1 MTARAGDGGKR
12 RRLGILIPGFS
23 TSEDDWCLPFAL
35 DLVRELAAL
44 DDVTVFALRHPP
56 LRDRYRVHG
65 AEVIT
70 FGDDDGTPW
79 GRLRRLRRV
88 VRTIGDEHAGR
99 PFDLLHA
106 IWAHEPGAL
115 AVLAG
120 RRIGVPTVV
129 TVAGSELARLPG
141 ISGVPGPWSPSR
153 LQLRYSL
160 ARATVVTTVSEF
172 ALWNG
177 RKRVAPGRLEIV
189 PFGTDPRLFFPAPA
203 DRLEGTPSL
212 LNVASLVPVKGHDV
226 LLDALARV
234 RKVHPGVVLHLV
246 GEGACRGPL
255 EERSARADLAGS
267 VRFHGGVRHE
277 RLPDLY
283 RGADLFVL
291 SSHSEGQCLA
301 AVESIACGTPV
312 AGTAVGS
319 LPDILAPAHLSPVG
333 DVEALARAVE
343 SALGAPRNGCADLL
357 RSGRGFS
364 LEESVVRWRRVYD
377 RAASRSAAPGGA

>member
-1 MTARAGDGGKR
+1 MTEGAGGDGRAR
-12 RRLGILIPGFS
+12 RIGILVPGFS
-23 TSEDDWCLPFAL
+23 ASEDDWCLPFAL
-35 DLVRELAAL
+35 DLVRELAVL
-44 DDVTVFALRHPP
+44 DDVRVFALRHPP

-79 GRLRRLRRV
+79 GRFRRLRRI
-88 VRTIGDEHAGR
+88 VRTIRQEHAAR

-120 RRIGVPTVV
+120 RPIGVPTVV
-129 TVAGSELARLPG
+129 TIAGSELARLPG
-141 ISGVPGPWSPSR
+141 IAGVPGPWSPSR

-160 ARATVVTTVSEF
+160 ARATVVTAVSEF
-172 ALWNG
+172 ALWKD
-177 RKRVAPGRLEIV
+177 RERVSPGRLEIV
-189 PFGTDPRLFFPAPA
+189 PFGTDTRLFFPAPA
-203 DRLEGTPSL
+203 ERLEGSPSL

-226 LLDALARV
+226 LLEALARL
-234 RKVHPGVVLHLV
+234 RRVHPGAVLHLV
-246 GEGACRGPL
+246 GEGACRDPL
-255 EERSARADLAGS
+255 EERAARADLAGS
-267 VRFHGGVRHE
+267 VRFHGQVRHE

-312 AGTAVGS
+312 AGTAVGV
-319 LPDILAPAHLSPVG
+319 LPDILASTHLAPVG
-333 DVEALARAVE
+333 DVEALARALD
-343 SALGAPRNGCADLL
+343 SALAAPRGAWADLL

-364 LEESVVRWRRVYD
+364 LEESLARWRRIYD
-377 RAASRSAAPGGA
+377 RASGRRAASDGA